1 MPAVYRRAAVSA
13 NLCLRPTQELRLR
26 ETEGFLRAPLSLR
39 AEHRDSPEEQRDSPE
54 EQRDLRANLHRD
66 SLGYPRSD
74 PLGDSLHAEPHVPEC
89 DVRRRS
95 ARIGAQRPRAR

>member
-39 AEHRDSPEEQRDSPE
+39 AD
-54 EQRDLRANLHRD
+54 LHRD

>member
-1 MPAVYRRAAVSA
+1 MPAVYRRAAVPA

-26 ETEGFLRAPLSLR
+26 ETEEFLRAPLSLR
-39 AEHRDSPEEQRDSPE
+39 AEHRDRPEEQRGS
-54 EQRDLRANLHRD
+54 RADPHRD
-66 SLGYPRSD
+66 RAACPRSD
-74 PLGDSLHAEPHVPEC
+74 PLRDSLHAEPHAPEC

>member
-1 MPAVYRRAAVSA
+1 MSENDRNGQESRQNAGGVPQGSRVGKPMPSS
-13 NLCLRPTQELRLR
+13 
-26 ETEGFLRAPLSLR
+26 GAPLSLR
-39 AEHRDSPEEQRDSPE
+39 AEHRDSPEEQRD
-54 EQRDLRANLHRD
+54 LRADLHRD

>member
-39 AEHRDSPEEQRDSPE
+39 AEHRDSPEEQRD
-54 EQRDLRANLHRD
+54 LRADLHRD
-66 SLGYPRSD
+66 SLGYPCSD

>member
-39 AEHRDSPEEQRDSPE
+39 AEQ
-54 EQRDLRANLHRD
+54 RD